1 MSESTNE
8 PTTIDIRPGDI
19 ITIPYGMRRE
29 IERITVHSVH
39 RYPTGDLSIRYRYT
53 ENPRGI
59 DWSGFIDRE
68 DPDVR
73 LLSRGVAAVDLST
86 RSMLP

>member
-1 MSESTNE
+1 MPTTDSQTGNE

-19 ITIPYGMRRE
+19 IAIPYGVRR
-29 IERITVHSVH
+29 
-39 RYPTGDLSIRYRYT
+39 D
-53 ENPRGI
+53 
-59 DWSGFIDRE
+59 IDRD